1 MQTGIENFKYIIFKE
16 IMCYSKKIIL
26 NFAQFI
32 QTMQKSDFDN

>member
-1 MQTGIENFKYIIFKE
+1 MQTGIENFKYIIFKK
-16 IMCYSKKIIL
+16 IMRYNKKFIL